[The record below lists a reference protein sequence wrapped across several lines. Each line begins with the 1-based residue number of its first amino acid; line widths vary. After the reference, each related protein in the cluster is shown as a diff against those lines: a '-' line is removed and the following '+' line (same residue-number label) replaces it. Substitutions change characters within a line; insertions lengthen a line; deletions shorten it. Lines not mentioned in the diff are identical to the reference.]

1 MVMPV
6 GSGTADTTV
15 ANLARFGWLKLD
27 DDPAHGPGEISVV
40 SGHAEPLL
48 PFEAVCTDGEAYC
61 SSSLINPRVRPEY
74 NSKNNSERQ
83 CLCRR

>member
-15 ANLARFGWLKLD
+15 ANLARFGWMLKLE

-40 SGHAEPLL
+40 SGHAKPWL
-48 PFEAVCTDGEAYC
+48 PFEAVYTDGEAYY
-61 SSSLINPRVRPEY
+61 SSSVITPEV
-74 NSKNNSERQ
+74 
-83 CLCRR
+83 